1 VAALDSVGAVA
12 EDALFASEADMKR
25 VLLLAFAMALICA
38 GVYMLMS
45 TVAHPS
51 LFGIARG
58 GFGAV
63 VWIGLGGFLLWDD
76 FLKPLAVKRWPHA

>member
-1 VAALDSVGAVA
+1 MAALDSVRAVS
-12 EDALFASEADMKR
+12 EDVLFGSEADMKR

-38 GVYMLMS
+38 GIYMLMS
-45 TVAHPS
+45 TVSHPS

-76 FLKPLAVKRWPHA
+76 FLKPFAVRRGPHA